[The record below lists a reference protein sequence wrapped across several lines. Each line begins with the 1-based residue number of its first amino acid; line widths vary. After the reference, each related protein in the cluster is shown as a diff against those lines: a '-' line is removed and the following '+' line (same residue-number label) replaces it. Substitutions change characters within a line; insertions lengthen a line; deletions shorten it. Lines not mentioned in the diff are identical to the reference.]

1 MKPFLPAAMLAALL
15 CGCATQGPPSPNT
28 AAIDSQSALVPSPL
42 APNLVP
48 PEPTGSS
55 QVVQMAPLPGVT
67 GPVNGIYQGRE
78 RPIEVNGPSCPPPQ
92 LGLVEIGDGTLLF
105 PYADDQIYVV
115 PIPPTGLL
123 HATMGDASLD
133 GQLVDGNLDFN
144 ITTPTC
150 KSSFAFTRRSG
161 F

>member
-1 MKPFLPAAMLAALL
+1 MLK
-15 CGCATQGPPSPNT
+15 
-28 AAIDSQSALVPSPL
+28 
-42 APNLVP
+42 
-48 PEPTGSS
+48 
-55 QVVQMAPLPGVT
+55 
-67 GPVNGIYQGRE
+67 
-78 RPIEVNGPSCPPPQ
+78 
-92 LGLVEIGDGTLLF
+92 IGDGTLLF
-105 PYADDQIYVV
+105 PYTDDQIYVV

-133 GQLVDGNLDFN
+133 GQLIDGNLDFN